1 MDLIVTKSVSRFARN
16 TVDSLVTIRELKDK
30 NVEVYFEK
38 ENIYTF
44 DGKGELLITIM
55 ASLAQEESRSISENV
70 TWGQRKRFAD
80 GKVSL
85 PYKSFVGYKKGEND
99 IPEVVPEEAELIRRI
114 YSLFMSGRTSTYI
127 AKLLTE
133 EGIPAPRGG
142 QKWQSSTIE
151 SILTNEKYKGCALLQ
166 KCFTVDFLTKKRKV
180 NEGEVPQYFVE
191 NSHEAIIS
199 PEEWQAVQYEVA
211 RRKTLGK
218 RYSGTSIFAAK
229 IVCADCGAFYGAK
242 VWHSNSKYK
251 KTVWRCNA
259 KFDGEKHC
267 DTPTLDEEEIKARFL
282 SVFNGLLDQKEET
295 MESILHRGPQRDPQR
310 CLPRHSLAH
319 ARGIRQLIT
328 AYHPGQDLG
337 AYQHLGLALRYE
349 NIRRP
354 NLPGHCQA

>member
-1 MDLIVTKSVSRFARN
+1 MKTNQKKFWAWTNQMDGEEVTERVLELN
-16 TVDSLVTIRELKDK
+16 GTIA
-30 NVEVYFEK
+30 EVYFEK

-99 IPEVVPEEAELIRRI
+99 IPE
-114 YSLFMSGRTSTYI
+114 
-127 AKLLTE
+127 
-133 EGIPAPRGG
+133 
-142 QKWQSSTIE
+142 
-151 SILTNEKYKGCALLQ
+151 
-166 KCFTVDFLTKKRKV
+166 
-180 NEGEVPQYFVE
+180 
-191 NSHEAIIS
+191 
-199 PEEWQAVQYEVA
+199 AVQYEVA

-295 MESILHRGPQRDPQR
+295 IENLRFVQDTLTES
-310 CLPRHSLAH
+310 
-319 ARGIRQLIT
+319 
-328 AYHPGQDLG
+328 
-337 AYQHLGLALRYE
+337 
-349 NIRRP
+349 
-354 NLPGHCQA
+354 